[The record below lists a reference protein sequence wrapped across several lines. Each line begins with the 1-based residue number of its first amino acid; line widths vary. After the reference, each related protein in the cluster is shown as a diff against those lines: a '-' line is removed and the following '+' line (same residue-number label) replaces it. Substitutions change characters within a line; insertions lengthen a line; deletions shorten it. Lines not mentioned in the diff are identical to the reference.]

1 MTANDRILLNEIL
14 EQQKNLVDPN
24 ATASDFFELFTAEQI
39 LKDFDLSYDEIESGL
54 IGGGNDG
61 GVDSMYVLV
70 NGEIFREESDLS
82 QLKSNITL
90 DVIIIQSKT
99 SDGFSET
106 PVERFITISGDIFD
120 LSKDTDD
127 FADLYN
133 ESLIRAIE
141 RYRSVYKQLAA
152 RFPQLKITFC
162 YASKGSKPSKGVT
175 NKSEKLLTQVNSL
188 FSSAEIAFEFVG
200 ASELLELAR
209 RAPQTTYTLTLA
221 ENPISS
227 EGDVGFVCLIKLVH
241 FYEFLKDS
249 SGNIH
254 RQIFEAN
261 VRDYQGRTQVNDQI
275 QNTLQGEVSE
285 DFWWL
290 NNGVSIVA
298 AKASQSGKTI
308 TVEDPQI
315 VNGLQTSTEI
325 FSYCKN
331 CNTENE
337 NRMLLVR
344 IVVPSEPESRDQ
356 IIKATNSQTSVVPA
370 SLRATDKIQRD
381 IEEFLKPRGLYYDRR
396 KNYYKNQ
403 GKPRSSI
410 IGIPYLAQSVM
421 SVVLGRPDTAR
432 ARPSS
437 LLKKD
442 DDYVKIFS
450 EKFPIELYYVC
461 AESMRL
467 VTEYF
472 KVATP
477 ALTTAERTD
486 LKFYVVMHVVRS
498 LVGKKSPKPV
508 DFANIIPSDL
518 TDQRI
523 QSSLAIVKNW
533 YVDLGATDKVAKGS
547 SLVAAV
553 KKSLDKSLQTIG
565 QSSEK
570 AAQT

>member
-1 MTANDRILLNEIL
+1 M
-14 EQQKNLVDPN
+14 P
-24 ATASDFFELFTAEQI
+24 
-39 LKDFDLSYDEIESGL
+39 
-54 IGGGNDG
+54 
-61 GVDSMYVLV
+61 
-70 NGEIFREESDLS
+70 
-82 QLKSNITL
+82 KSL
-90 DVIIIQSKT
+90 
-99 SDGFSET
+99 
-106 PVERFITISGDIFD
+106 
-120 LSKDTDD
+120 
-127 FADLYN
+127 
-133 ESLIRAIE
+133 
-141 RYRSVYKQLAA
+141 
-152 RFPQLKITFC
+152 
-162 YASKGSKPSKGVT
+162 
-175 NKSEKLLTQVNSL
+175 
-188 FSSAEIAFEFVG
+188 FEFVG

-227 EGDVGFVCLIKLVH
+227 EGHVGFVCLIKLVH

-275 QNTLQGEVSE
+275 QNTLQGDVSE

-290 NNGVSIVA
+290 NNGVSIIA

-337 NRMLLVR
+337 DRMLLVR

-396 KNYYKNQ
+396 KNHYKNQ
-403 GKPRSSI
+403 GKPRSNI

-486 LKFYVVMHVVRS
+486 LKFYVVMHVVRL
-498 LVGKKSPKPV
+498 LVGKKNPKPA
-508 DFANIIPSDL
+508 DFTNVVPSDL

-523 QSSLAIVKNW
+523 QSSLAIVKNL
-533 YVDLGATDKVAKGS
+533 YIDLGATDKVAKGS
-547 SLVAAV
+547 SLVEAV
-553 KKSLDKSLQTIG
+553 KTSLEKSLQAIG
-565 QSSEK
+565 QASEK

>member
-24 ATASDFFELFTAEQI
+24 ANASDFFELFTAGQI

-70 NGEIFREESDLS
+70 NGELFREESDLS

-188 FSSAEIAFEFVG
+188 FSSAEIVFEFVG

-227 EGDVGFVCLIKLVH
+227 EGDVGFV
-241 FYEFLKDS
+241 
-249 SGNIH
+249 SG
-254 RQIFEAN
+254 AN
-261 VRDYQGRTQVNDQI
+261 
-275 QNTLQGEVSE
+275 
-285 DFWWL
+285 
-290 NNGVSIVA
+290 
-298 AKASQSGKTI
+298 
-308 TVEDPQI
+308 
-315 VNGLQTSTEI
+315 
-325 FSYCKN
+325 
-331 CNTENE
+331 
-337 NRMLLVR
+337 
-344 IVVPSEPESRDQ
+344 
-356 IIKATNSQTSVVPA
+356 
-370 SLRATDKIQRD
+370 
-381 IEEFLKPRGLYYDRR
+381 
-396 KNYYKNQ
+396 
-403 GKPRSSI
+403 
-410 IGIPYLAQSVM
+410 
-421 SVVLGRPDTAR
+421 
-432 ARPSS
+432 
-437 LLKKD
+437 
-442 DDYVKIFS
+442 
-450 EKFPIELYYVC
+450 
-461 AESMRL
+461 
-467 VTEYF
+467 
-472 KVATP
+472 
-477 ALTTAERTD
+477 
-486 LKFYVVMHVVRS
+486 
-498 LVGKKSPKPV
+498 
-508 DFANIIPSDL
+508 
-518 TDQRI
+518 
-523 QSSLAIVKNW
+523 
-533 YVDLGATDKVAKGS
+533 
-547 SLVAAV
+547 
-553 KKSLDKSLQTIG
+553 
-565 QSSEK
+565 
-570 AAQT
+570 